1 MIELV
6 PFAPRHV
13 VFAARLEEICFSFP
27 WSEAALAEE
36 IENPDAYFI
45 AAEEDGVFLGYAG
58 MHTPCGDCY
67 VDNIAVEPAARRRGV
82 GEALVRGLIE
92 HAQTIGGA
100 FISLEVRP
108 SNTAALHLYEKLGF
122 SQAGRRKNFYTHPTE
137 DGLILTKT
145 LESAV

>member
-6 PFAPRHV
+6 AFSVRHV
-13 VFAARLEEICFSFP
+13 PFAARLEEICFSSP
-27 WSEAALAEE
+27 WSEAALVEE
-36 IENPDAYFI
+36 IGNPDAYFL

-67 VDNIAVEPAARRRGV
+67 VDNIAVEPSARRRGV

-92 HAQTIGGA
+92 HARAIGGA

-108 SNTAALHLYEKLGF
+108 SNTAARHLYEKLGF
-122 SQAGRRKNFYTHPTE
+122 SLAGRRKNFYMHPTE

-145 LESAV
+145 LEGSV